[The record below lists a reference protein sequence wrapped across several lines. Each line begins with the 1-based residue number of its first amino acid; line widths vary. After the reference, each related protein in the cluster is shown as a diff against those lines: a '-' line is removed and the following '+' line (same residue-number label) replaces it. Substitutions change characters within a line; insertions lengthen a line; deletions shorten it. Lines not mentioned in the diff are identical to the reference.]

1 MSRSW
6 PTRGLPLALSAAAM
20 LAGCMTVGPD
30 YHRPTVTADRGYVAP
45 NDDQSNIGPVE
56 TAVVNLLNRVLL
68 VLILVEIMHTVVLSL
83 RAHHLVTQ
91 PLLAVGLVAVIRKI
105 LFVLSSEEP
114 VSTAELA
121 LLIAMIAVFV
131 AALIVV
137 SRYDPADSAPTD
149 LAATVLISAGRRQI
163 TSDGNR
169 RTEKR
174 ESEVVRAFRAGDQ
187 RGTTIGGD
195 LVVGI
200 LRHSRQ

>member
-1 MSRSW
+1 VLEHTQDLVSIVV
-6 PTRGLPLALSAAAM
+6 GVL
-20 LAGCMTVGPD
+20 LAGLAVVLLLGVVD
-30 YHRPTVTADRGYVAP
+30 SFRDVVSG
-45 NDDQSNIGPVE
+45 SPVE

-131 AALIVV
+131 AALILV
-137 SRYDPADSAPTD
+137 SRYDRTD
-149 LAATVLISAGRRQI
+149 AGR
-163 TSDGNR
+163 
-169 RTEKR
+169 
-174 ESEVVRAFRAGDQ
+174 
-187 RGTTIGGD
+187 
-195 LVVGI
+195 
-200 LRHSRQ
+200 